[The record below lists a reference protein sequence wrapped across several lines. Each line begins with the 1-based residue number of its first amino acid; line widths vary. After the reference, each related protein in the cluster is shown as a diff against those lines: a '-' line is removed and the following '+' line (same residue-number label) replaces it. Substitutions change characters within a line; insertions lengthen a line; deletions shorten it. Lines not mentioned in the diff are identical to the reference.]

1 MNVLDQLTNLI
12 EENKKLKKEKREL
25 ARELKFAKEIE
36 MEAVRRYTKVA
47 DELLI
52 YYIKYA
58 GVFRLKN
65 VLNCIERVFER
76 RVFLSPSC

>member
-52 YYIKYA
+52 YYIKY
-58 GVFRLKN
+58 GIIDIK
-65 VLNCIERVFER
+65 ERKKYKK
-76 RVFLSPSC
+76 